1 MVEREGRTASDSFAL
16 PRPDGLTLAFP
27 EESPVVSARMTR
39 RAPDI
44 ASFRRIVVKVGSS
57 LLVDPEAAAAKSR
70 WLTRLADDIASLHRG
85 GADVLVVSSGA
96 VALGR
101 SVLGFPHG
109 VLPLED
115 SQAAAAVGQ
124 IALARLWAEALHE
137 RGLVAGQ
144 VLVTFG
150 DTEERRRYLY
160 ARECLN
166 RLLSLRAVPVIN
178 ENDTVATAEIRYGDN
193 DRLAARVATM
203 ASADLLVLL
212 SDVDGLYTAPPASDP
227 TAKRLS
233 VVPRITAEIEAM
245 AGGAASQ
252 YSRGGM
258 RTKIEA
264 AKIATTGGA
273 HMVIADGRA
282 EAPIER
288 IRKGGRCTWFLTP
301 SNPVTARKKWIA
313 GSLEPKGAVHID
325 EGAAR
330 ALLAGASLL
339 PAGVTRIEGG
349 FARGDCI
356 VIRNHQGG
364 EIGRG
369 LVTYDA
375 VDAAKIAGRS
385 TKDIEGLL
393 GFRGPDEVIHRDD
406 MALAGE

>member
-1 MVEREGRTASDSFAL
+1 
-16 PRPDGLTLAFP
+16 
-27 EESPVVSARMTR
+27 MTHR
-39 RAPDI
+39 VPDI
-44 ASFRRIVVKVGSS
+44 AAFRRIVVKVGSS
-57 LLVDPEAAAAKSR
+57 LLVDPKAAAVKQS
-70 WLTRLADDIASLHRG
+70 WLTRLADDIATLHRG
-85 GADVLVVSSGA
+85 GADVLVVSSGS

-109 VLPLED
+109 ALPLED

-124 IALARLWAEALHE
+124 IALARLWSEALHE
-137 RGLVAGQ
+137 RGVVAGQ

-212 SDVDGLYTAPPASDP
+212 SDVDGLYTAPPATDP
-227 TAKRLS
+227 RAKHLRI
-233 VVPRITAEIEAM
+233 VPRVTAEIEAM

-288 IRKGGRCTWFLTP
+288 IRNGERCTWFLTP

-330 ALLAGASLL
+330 ALLSGKSLL
-339 PAGVTRIEGG
+339 PAGVTRIEGA

-375 VDAAKIAGRS
+375 LDAAKIAGRS
-385 TKDIEGLL
+385 TKDIEAVL
-393 GFRGPDEVIHRDD
+393 GFRGPDEIIHRDD

>member
-1 MVEREGRTASDSFAL
+1 
-16 PRPDGLTLAFP
+16 
-27 EESPVVSARMTR
+27 MTQ

-57 LLVDPEAAAAKSR
+57 LLVDPAAAAAKQR
-70 WLTRLADDIASLHRG
+70 WLTRLADDIAALHRG

-101 SVLGFPHG
+101 SVLGFPNG
-109 VLPLED
+109 ALPLED

-124 IALARLWAEALHE
+124 IALARLWAEALHD

-144 VLVTFG
+144 VLVTLG
-150 DTEERRRYLY
+150 DTEQRRRYLY

-212 SDVDGLYTAPPASDP
+212 SDVDGLYTAPPATDP
-227 TAKRLS
+227 SAKHIP
-233 VVPRITAEIEAM
+233 VVPRVTAEIEAM
-245 AGGAASQ
+245 AGGAASH

-258 RTKIEA
+258 RTKVEA

-282 EAPIER
+282 DAPIER
-288 IRKGGRCTWFLTP
+288 IRGGERCTWFLTP

-330 ALLAGASLL
+330 ALLSGASLL
-339 PAGVTRIEGG
+339 PAGVTRVEGA

-356 VIRNHQGG
+356 VIRNHLGG

-375 VDAAKIAGRS
+375 LDAAKLVGRS
-385 TKDIEGLL
+385 TRDIETLL
-393 GFRGPDEVIHRDD
+393 GYRGPDEVIHRDD